1 MKVLHQL
8 SRQEL
13 SQTIIAEIAKANNE
27 VKTAQ
32 ADLSKAQ
39 NRMRFVLAVAN
50 EILDRCEKID
60 RGDKDQ

>member
-1 MKVLHQL
+1 MKVLHKY

-13 SQTIIAEIAKANNE
+13 SQTVIAEIAKANNE
-27 VKTAQ
+27 VKSAES
-32 ADLSKAQ
+32 DLSKAQ

-60 RGDKDQ
+60 RGE